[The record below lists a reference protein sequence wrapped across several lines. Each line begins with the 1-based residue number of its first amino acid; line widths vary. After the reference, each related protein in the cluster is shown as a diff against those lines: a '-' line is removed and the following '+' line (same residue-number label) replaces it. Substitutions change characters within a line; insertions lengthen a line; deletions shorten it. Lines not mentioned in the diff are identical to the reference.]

1 MIKHLSYSK
10 IEKYIYIGTNICC
23 RKHFNELLNIGISA
37 DIDLEEEK
45 MDRPSTGITVFL
57 WLPVIDFQAPS
68 QIKLHIAAHVID
80 TLVLHKQK
88 CYIHC
93 HQGLGRAP
101 TVVAAYYV
109 LKGMTVKQALDKI
122 KKIRPSAKPNN
133 KQVNA
138 LNIFAKNISL
148 YRK

>member
-1 MIKHLSYSK
+1 MVKHLSYSK

-45 MDRPSTGITVFL
+45 MDKPSTGITVFL

-80 TLVLHKQK
+80 TLVQHKQK
-88 CYIHC
+88 CYVHC
-93 HQGLGRAP
+93 HQGQGRAP

-122 KKIRPSAKPNN
+122 RKIRPLAKPNSQ
-133 KQVNA
+133 QVSA